1 MKFLPTQFF
10 YFMRSRV
17 TQRNLGVL
25 ARFVA
30 VLVGMVTTYSVAF
43 HWLMEYEGR
52 HFSWVTGFYWTL
64 TVMSTLGFG
73 DITFVSDA
81 GRLFSILVLLSGMIF
96 LLVLLPFTFIE
107 FFYEPWMRAQEASRA
122 PRELPAET
130 RGHVLITSW
139 DAVTSALV
147 QRLKRFGHEYVV
159 LLADLAEALRL
170 NDEGVRVAHGD
181 LDDPAT
187 YERMRAQSA
196 ALVVTTQT
204 DPVNTNVAFT
214 VRGVSPHVPIVA
226 TARDPASVDILQ
238 LAGCNRV
245 LQLGEAMGQSLARR
259 TFGGDA
265 LSHVIGEFG
274 KLLVAEATA
283 RRTPMVGKTLREHGV
298 REKLGIT
305 VAGVWERGRFE
316 AAHGDTRITE
326 STILL
331 LAGSREQLD
340 RYDEAF
346 CIYNVSAAPVV
357 IIGGGRVGRAT
368 GLALSEREVDY
379 RIVEQLPERIGD
391 ARRYVQGNAAELAV
405 LERAQIGEAPSVVI
419 TPHDDDMNVY
429 LTIYCRRLRPDI
441 QIVCRATHERTVATL
456 HRAGADV
463 VMSYA
468 SMGANVMMNL
478 LRRREILLVAEGL
491 ELFRTP
497 VPARLAGRT
506 LAESGIREQIGCNVV
521 ALERGGEMDVSPDP
535 EQPLPADAELIL
547 IGSVEAE
554 DRFLALGAQ

>member
-1 MKFLPTQFF
+1 MKFLPSQLF

-17 TQRNLGVL
+17 SQRNLAAL
-25 ARFVA
+25 ARFLA
-30 VLVGMVTTYSVAF
+30 VLVVMVTAYSVLF
-43 HWLMEYEGR
+43 HVLMEYEGR
-52 HFSWVTGFYWTL
+52 HFSWLTGFYWTL

-73 DITFVSDA
+73 DITFVSDL
-81 GRLFSILVLLSGMIF
+81 GRSFSMLVLLSGMIF

-107 FFYEPWMRAQEASRA
+107 FFYEPWMRAQEAARA

-139 DAVTSALV
+139 DAVTKALV
-147 QRLKRFGHEYVV
+147 QRLGRFQHEYVV
-159 LLADLAEALRL
+159 LVPELPEALRL
-170 NDEGVRVAHGD
+170 NDEGVRVAFGE

-187 YERMRAQSA
+187 YERLRARGA
-196 ALVVTTQT
+196 ALVVTTRE

-214 VRGVSPHVPIVA
+214 VRGVSPDVPIVA

-238 LAGCNRV
+238 LAGCNCV
-245 LQLGEAMGQSLARR
+245 LQLAESMGQSLARR

-274 KLLVAEATA
+274 KLLIAEATA
-283 RRTPMVGKTLREHGV
+283 RRTPMVGKTLREHGL

-357 IIGGGRVGRAT
+357 IIGGGRVGRAAARA
-368 GLALSEREVDY
+368 LAEREVDY
-379 RIVEQLPERIGD
+379 RIVEQRAERIRD
-391 ARRYVQGNAAELAV
+391 PRRTVHGNAAELSV
-405 LERAQIGEAPSVVI
+405 LERAQIQEAPAVLI
-419 TPHDDDMNVY
+419 TPHEDDMNVY

-441 QIVCRATHERTVATL
+441 QIVCRATHERTVANL

-478 LRRREILLVAEGL
+478 LRQREILLVAEGL
-491 ELFRTP
+491 ELFRAA
-497 VPARLAGRT
+497 VPARLVGRT
-506 LAESGIREQIGCNVV
+506 LAESGIRELIGCNVV
-521 ALERGGEMDVSPDP
+521 AIERAGRMDVNPDP
-535 EQPLPADAELIL
+535 DRPLPADAELIL

-554 DRFLALGAQ
+554 DRFLALAG